1 MTPVTG
7 GGLICEDDVG
17 CSRALRAMLRRKGF
31 GIVATVSSADEL
43 LAAAAHAE
51 ARVILLDLALAGLAG
66 LRIITPLRN
75 LVPGA
80 AVVVLSPF
88 VNLRSAAMEA
98 GAYDLVD
105 LRDPRE
111 LERCLERVMAESET
125 RTGGVGHRA
134 GNGHG

>member
-17 CSRALRAMLRRKGF
+17 CSRALGAMLTRKGF
-31 GIVATVSSADEL
+31 GIVATVSSVDEL
-43 LAAAAHAE
+43 LTTAAHADV
-51 ARVILLDLALAGLAG
+51 RVILIDLALAGLAG
-66 LRIITPLRN
+66 LGIIPPLRN

-88 VNLRSAAMEA
+88 VDLRSAAIEA

-111 LERCLERVMAESET
+111 VERCLERVMA
-125 RTGGVGHRA
+125 RTDTTTGQEGHRA